1 MGGGKLGNFSYDVI
15 NLGMK
20 PVSWATKKMGWGE
33 SSIPLS
39 GWITGKKSFEDS
51 VKTDGFALERKINAP
66 IMTWV
71 EGLYKPKPYPY
82 SPTPYNPTALS
93 SAYEK
98 QNALSSQMMGD
109 LLADKQAMADA
120 SQTAYAQ
127 DLIAKNTGQYQD
139 IMANVQSANQGLQSN
154 MIMPSISQAAL
165 ALQPATPQNQTTTQ
179 QNQFKLPNTTG
190 ITFGGT

>member
-1 MGGGKLGNFSYDVI
+1 MGG
-15 NLGMK
+15 
-20 PVSWATKKMGWGE
+20 
-33 SSIPLS
+33 SSF
-39 GWITGKKSFEDS
+39 GKSFGKITTAIVDPFGIGKS
-51 VKTDGFALERKINAP
+51 QFGKTMRKVIDPLN
-66 IMTWV
+66 IMDPLNVLPGQGEKWGTWDKNFGGPAQDWL
-71 EGLYKPKPYPY
+71 GLRPKPYPY